1 MHWSC
6 TLHLEWNVNQVYWDE
21 KQTYRA
27 TPRQRGWFWTYLW
40 HSFFFFIIRC
50 AISGK
55 CLLFGS
61 FGDAFFLNERQPTKK
76 SQRLNEWTKKGKP
89 HILYSSLGFRQLQQ
103 LLLLHWWVWQLSV
116 SYGNVFARWLCR
128 LGAVCAGYWCC
139 CAADVAVSWDY
150 CR

>member
-1 MHWSC
+1 MRNRH
-6 TLHLEWNVNQVYWDE
+6 TERHLDSAVDFELIFDI
-21 KQTYRA
+21 
-27 TPRQRGWFWTYLW
+27 L
-40 HSFFFFIIRC
+40 FFFFIIRC

-103 LLLLHWWVWQLSV
+103 LLLLH
-116 SYGNVFARWLCR
+116 
-128 LGAVCAGYWCC
+128 
-139 CAADVAVSWDY
+139 
-150 CR
+150 